1 MDLHQNARLTFRSR
15 EALANHIMIEK
26 VTLSAAAAAFKV
38 SRKTA
43 AKWVHRYR
51 TLGLP
56 GLRDRSSRPRRSPRR
71 ISSELIAAVIALR
84 RQLRP
89 AYQIAQATHLSP
101 ASVSRILRRAQL
113 NRWRHLH
120 PAPPVVR
127 YEHPAPGDLLHL
139 DIKGMTRY
147 QQVSIRGDGRRR
159 GRPAGRLCTSPST
172 IIPDSPFPACSPTSK
187 AKPPSPFCA
196 TRLPS
201 TPNTVS
207 PSAACSPTTA
217 PAIVPDNSA
226 PLASN
231 SASSTASPV
240 PTLPAPTA
248 RRNASS
254 KPPCANGPTF
264 AITSTLRNAIS
275 SSRPGY
281 SITTSIARMVVSVT
295 LRPSAARLRWVQR
308 LDRSQVPHPSRVL

>member
-1 MDLHQNARLTFRSR
+1 M
-15 EALANHIMIEK
+15 
-26 VTLSAAAAAFKV
+26 VVVAAA
-38 SRKTA
+38 
-43 AKWVHRYR
+43 
-51 TLGLP
+51 
-56 GLRDRSSRPRRSPRR
+56 RSS
-71 ISSELIAAVIALR
+71 
-84 RQLRP
+84 
-89 AYQIAQATHLSP
+89 
-101 ASVSRILRRAQL
+101 
-113 NRWRHLH
+113 
-120 PAPPVVR
+120 
-127 YEHPAPGDLLHL
+127 
-139 DIKGMTRY
+139 
-147 QQVSIRGDGRRR
+147 
-159 GRPAGRLCTSPST
+159 PAGRLCTSPST

-308 LDRSQVPHPSRVL
+308 LDRSQAPMRVSNGLTTALQQNPYYSGNFISPVTIKLPFVVWALVRGCPPPIETPYFPAAIIGSPLVETILKSRGCSSNVTDLLSPGSRWTRSNPRSAMCGAPSTLGNVRYSCATSSPPLLPAFLTVTSACNGSPALMGAAGNFRSLYANVV